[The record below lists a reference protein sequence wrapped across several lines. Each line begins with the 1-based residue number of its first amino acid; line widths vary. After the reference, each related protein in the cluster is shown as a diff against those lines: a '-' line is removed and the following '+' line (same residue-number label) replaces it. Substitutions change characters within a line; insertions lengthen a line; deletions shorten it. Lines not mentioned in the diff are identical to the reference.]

1 MPNYFAH
8 SVFGQRVFHYLS
20 PELQRQV
27 DQQWESYA
35 CGQYGPDP
43 LFFYRFWR
51 RNLVAQEGH
60 ALHGQTPQSAL
71 ERMRRPVEEEQPFAL
86 GYAMGFLCH
95 FMLDSGCHPYIRS
108 VSQQREISHLAMEG
122 EFDRYLMK
130 EAGYIPHKHTPL
142 ARPEDTA
149 VYAAAALAYEN
160 VTPQQF
166 HSGMRGYYLVSRSLT
181 RFQGSVFCPA
191 VDVVTRPI
199 ESSHKVLLRKHPAKA
214 SLVTTPK
221 IMADFQA
228 AVPRTIPLVEQL
240 YDAYWNNAPI
250 DFLPKENFQGQAME

>member
-1 MPNYFAH
+1 MPI
-8 SVFGQRVFHYLS
+8 FGQAVRDGVR
-20 PELQRQV
+20 PDVQEAIDR
-27 DQQWESYA
+27 QWEGYA

-43 LFFYRFWR
+43 LFFYHMGLPSSVVR
-51 RNLVAQEGH
+51 QGH
-60 ALHGQTPQSAL
+60 ALHYLEPVGCL
-71 ERMRRPVEEEQPFAL
+71 ERLRGPIQAGVPYAL
-86 GYAMGFLCH
+86 AYGLGFLCH